1 MAKQRRLSRREKQRE
16 ARELE
21 HMVGILNQNFSMRKI
36 KPLTP
41 TQSDLFQ
48 SYREG
53 YNIAA
58 IGTAGTGKTMCAMYL
73 ALNDVLQ
80 RGGYD
85 QVIVIRSAVQTREQG
100 FMPGSKAQK
109 EAVFEAPYTDIVNDL
124 FGRGD
129 AYQVL
134 KQKGMMKF
142 MTSSFVRG
150 LTFDNSIIIVD
161 ECQSMTYHE
170 LDTIITRVGESSK
183 IVFCGDTK
191 QDDLEISR
199 NRADV
204 SGLAEFLSVLNRI
217 DSFDTIKFTYH
228 DIVRSGLVKEYIM
241 AKEELLAAQ
250 REEREWPLATPTLY
264 KYASSSTKRY
274 RYAYWSCVDYI

>member
-1 MAKQRRLSRREKQRE
+1 MAKERRLSRKERRRAEREQD
-16 ARELE
+16 
-21 HMVGILNQNFSMRKI
+21 HMVGILNQKFAMRKI
-36 KPLTP
+36 QPLTP
-41 TQSDLFQ
+41 TQGDLFE
-48 SYREG
+48 SYQQG
-53 YNIAA
+53 YNVAA

-80 RGGYD
+80 KGEYEK
-85 QVIVIRSAVQTREQG
+85 VVVIRSAVQTREQG

-109 EAVFEAPYTDIVNDL
+109 EAVFEAPYTDITNDL

-129 AYQVL
+129 AYQIL
-134 KQKGMMKF
+134 KSKGMLEF

-183 IVFCGDTK
+183 IIFCGDTQ
-191 QDDLEISR
+191 QDDLKTSR

-204 SGLAEFLSVLNRI
+204 SGLADFLRVIKSIDMFDVIEFG
-217 DSFDTIKFTYH
+217 FE
-228 DIVRSGLVKEYIM
+228 DIVRSGLVKQYII
-241 AKEELLAAQ
+241 AKEQLKVA
-250 REEREWPLATPTLY
+250 
-264 KYASSSTKRY
+264 
-274 RYAYWSCVDYI
+274 

>member
-1 MAKQRRLSRREKQRE
+1 MAKQRRLSRKEKARQ
-16 ARELE
+16 ARELD
-21 HMVGILNQNFSMRKI
+21 HQVSILNQKFGMRKI

-41 TQSDLFQ
+41 TQEDLFS
-48 SYREG
+48 SYRSG
-53 YNIAA
+53 NNIAA
-58 IGTAGTGKTMCAMYL
+58 IGTAGTGKTMCALYL

-80 RGGYD
+80 RGEYEK
-85 QVIVIRSAVQTREQG
+85 VVVIRSAVQTREQG
-100 FMPGSKAQK
+100 FMPGSQSQK

-129 AYQVL
+129 AYNIL
-134 KQKGMMKF
+134 KSKGMMKF

-150 LTFDNSIIIVD
+150 LTFDNTIIIVD

-204 SGLAEFLSVLNRI
+204 SGLSEFLRVLNRV
-217 DSFDTIKFTYH
+217 DSFDCITFTPE
-228 DIVRSGLVKEYIM
+228 DIVRSGLVKEYIL
-241 AKEELLAAQ
+241 AKELLVA
-250 REEREWPLATPTLY
+250 
-264 KYASSSTKRY
+264 
-274 RYAYWSCVDYI
+274 

>member
-1 MAKQRRLSRREKQRE
+1 MAKQRRLSRKEK
-16 ARELE
+16 ARRDRDLD
-21 HMVGILNQNFSMRKI
+21 HMVNNILNTKFGMRKI
-36 KPLTP
+36 NPLTP
-41 TQSDLFQ
+41 TQDELFA
-48 SYREG
+48 SYRTG
-53 YNIAA
+53 NNIAA
-58 IGTAGTGKTMCAMYL
+58 IGTAGTGKTMCALYL

-80 RGGYD
+80 KGEYEK
-85 QVIVIRSAVQTREQG
+85 VVVIRSAVQTREQG
-100 FMPGSKAQK
+100 FMPGSQAQK

-134 KQKGMMKF
+134 KTKGMMKF

-150 LTFDNSIIIVD
+150 LTFDNAIIIVD

-183 IVFCGDTK
+183 ILFCGDTR

-204 SGLAEFLSVLNRI
+204 SGLRDFLKVLK
-217 DSFDTIKFTYH
+217 DVESFDCINFTPD
-228 DIVRSGLVKEYIM
+228 DIVRSGLVRDYII
-241 AKEELLAAQ
+241 AKERILEAA
-250 REEREWPLATPTLY
+250 
-264 KYASSSTKRY
+264 
-274 RYAYWSCVDYI
+274 

>member
-1 MAKQRRLSRREKQRE
+1 MAKQRRLTRKEKRQSERQE
-16 ARELE
+16 E
-21 HMVGILNQNFSMRKI
+21 HMVGILNSKFAMKKI
-36 KPLTP
+36 QPLTP
-41 TQSDLFQ
+41 TQEDFFD
-48 SYREG
+48 SYRED
-53 YNIAA
+53 YNVAA

-80 RGGYD
+80 TAGYERI
-85 QVIVIRSAVQTREQG
+85 VIIRSAVQTREQG
-100 FMPGSKAQK
+100 FMPGSKQEK
-109 EAVFEAPYTDIVNDL
+109 EAVFEQPYVDIANDL

-129 AYQVL
+129 AYSIL
-134 KQKGMMKF
+134 KSKGTIQF

-150 LTFDNSIIIVD
+150 LTFDNAIIIVD

-191 QDDLEISR
+191 QDDLAISR

-204 SGLAEFLSVLNRI
+204 SGLAQFLRVLDQI
-217 DSFDTIKFTYH
+217 DSFETIQFTTQ

-241 AKEELLAAQ
+241 AKEQLEAA
-250 REEREWPLATPTLY
+250 
-264 KYASSSTKRY
+264 
-274 RYAYWSCVDYI
+274 

>member
-1 MAKQRRLSRREKQRE
+1 MAKQQRRLSRSEKRRQERDQ
-16 ARELE
+16 E
-21 HMVGILNQNFSMRKI
+21 HLANILNQKFGMRQI

-41 TQSDLFQ
+41 TQSDLFD
-48 SYREG
+48 SYKEG

-80 RGGYD
+80 KGGYD
-85 QVIVIRSAVQTREQG
+85 NVIVIRSAVQTREQG
-100 FMPGSKAQK
+100 FMPGSMTQK
-109 EAVFEAPYTDIVNDL
+109 QAVFEAPYTDIVNDL

-129 AYQVL
+129 AYQIL
-134 KQKGMMKF
+134 KSKGTIKF

-150 LTFDNSIIIVD
+150 LTFDNAIIIVD

-183 IVFCGDTK
+183 IIFCGDTK
-191 QDDLEISR
+191 QDDLQQSR

-204 SGLAEFLSVLNRI
+204 SGLYDFLKVLKRI
-217 DSFDTIKFTYH
+217 PSFDVVQFGVD

-241 AKEELLAAQ
+241 AKEYLEVA
-250 REEREWPLATPTLY
+250 
-264 KYASSSTKRY
+264 
-274 RYAYWSCVDYI
+274 

>member
-1 MAKQRRLSRREKQRE
+1 MARQQRRLSRKEKLRQEREQ
-16 ARELE
+16 E
-21 HMVGILNQNFSMRKI
+21 HMVGILNQKFSMRKI
-36 KPLTP
+36 TPLTP
-41 TQSDLFQ
+41 TQSDLFE
-48 SYREG
+48 SYKQG

-73 ALNDVLQ
+73 ALSDVLQ
-80 RGGYD
+80 KGGYD

-100 FMPGSKAQK
+100 FMPGSKQQK

-129 AYQVL
+129 AYQIL
-134 KQKGMMKF
+134 KSKGMIKF

-150 LTFDNSIIIVD
+150 LTFDNAIIIVD

-191 QDDLEISR
+191 QDDLVISR
-199 NRADV
+199 NKADV
-204 SGLAEFLSVLNRI
+204 SGLAEFLQVLNNI
-217 DSFDTIKFTYH
+217 SSFDTIEFTSN
-228 DIVRSGLVKEYIM
+228 DIVRSGLVKEYIL
-241 AKEELLAAQ
+241 AKEQLLAA
-250 REEREWPLATPTLY
+250 
-264 KYASSSTKRY
+264 
-274 RYAYWSCVDYI
+274 